1 MIRFFQFFVSLI
13 VLAGCE
19 SNISTANPDA
29 EVIEQLR
36 LAGSDTSKPHPIEFF
51 LYFPTAKAADAVCD
65 ILRSQNFTASAQPS
79 ASTSDFVCLATK
91 SLIPTVEEMNRLTI
105 EFNSLAARFDGEYDG
120 WGSPVIE

>member
-1 MIRFFQFFVSLI
+1 MSRVFQFFVVLI

-19 SNISTANPDA
+19 PNISTANPDA

-36 LAGSDTSKPHPIEFF
+36 LAGSDISKPHPIEFF
-51 LYFPTAKAADAVCD
+51 LYFPTAISADAACG

-79 ASTSDFVCLATK
+79 ASSSDFVCLATK

-105 EFNSLAARFDGEYDG
+105 ELNSLAARFDGEYDG